1 MAFSVESLVGI
12 KIMEINKMFRADDVR
27 GKEVKGCYA
36 KINGEH
42 LIIRTDARLVNPCSV
57 IAIDPCPVYYIKGYA
72 EIDPTTLAMQT
83 GILDKHKVEIY
94 GSYPVDGIKSEGGDR
109 VKLSYGI
116 PPTYDILKI
125 EYVNNEETMDM
136 FVSGW
141 WMRNERENGV
151 STSLCKTY
159 ENDLEIIGE

>member
-1 MAFSVESLVGI
+1 
-12 KIMEINKMFRADDVR
+12 MFRAKDMQ
-27 GKEVKGCYA
+27 GKEVEGYYVYESFLGWDRVHEHRHVIYMPRKKNSGMV
-36 KINGEH
+36 KI
-42 LIIRTDARLVNPCSV
+42 P
-57 IAIDPCPVYYIKGYA
+57 
-72 EIDPTTLAMQT
+72 IDPTTLAMQT
-83 GILDKHKVEIY
+83 GIEDKHKVEIY
-94 GSYPVDGIKSEGGDR
+94 GSYSVDGIKSEGGDR

-116 PPTYDILKI
+116 PPTCDILKI

-159 ENDLEIIGE
+159 ENDLEIIGEKK

>member
-1 MAFSVESLVGI
+1 
-12 KIMEINKMFRADDVR
+12 MFRADDVR
-27 GKEVKGCYA
+27 GKEVKGWLVCVPYMQEDRSI
-36 KINGEH
+36 KH
-42 LIIRTDARLVNPCSV
+42 LYFIHVPRKRASGCNQV
-57 IAIDPCPVYYIKGYA
+57 IIDPP
-72 EIDPTTLAMQT
+72 TLAMQT

-159 ENDLEIIGE
+159 ENDLEIIGEKK